1 MPKKGTRKG
10 KISWDK
16 LKCQNLKMTLF
27 VCCFSMGII
36 CCDLD
41 AHAQK
46 SIALT
51 AHKTTVLPS
60 KLEQYT

>member
-1 MPKKGTRKG
+1 MSQFKDD
-10 KISWDK
+10 I
-16 LKCQNLKMTLF
+16 
-27 VCCFSMGII
+27 VCLLVFNVYFY
-36 CCDLD
+36 CDLD

-51 AHKTTVLPS
+51 AQKTTVLPS